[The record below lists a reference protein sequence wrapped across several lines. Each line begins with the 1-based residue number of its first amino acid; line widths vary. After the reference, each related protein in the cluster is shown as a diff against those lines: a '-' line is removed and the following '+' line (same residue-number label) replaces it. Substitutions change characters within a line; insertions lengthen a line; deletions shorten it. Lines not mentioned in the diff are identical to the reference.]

1 MVRNVNCALLKR
13 PGPPTVIDIVKVVA
27 NSNLVF
33 RETEQL
39 GHGLGIRGVLRSN
52 NNRSTTF
59 FHPVLY
65 RSVTRID
72 GLGQVYFRSDYRY
85 SRVWCGGASWGHLRC
100 YYQVSVR
107 SAIGEAK

>member
-13 PGPPTVIDIVKVVA
+13 PGPTTVIDIVKVVA
-27 NSNLVF
+27 SSHSVF
-33 RETEQL
+33 LEAKQL
-39 GHGLGIRGVLRSN
+39 GHDGLRIREVLN
-52 NNRSTTF
+52 NNRPTTF

-85 SRVWCGGASWGHLRC
+85 SRVWCGGTSWGHLRC
-100 YYQVSVR
+100 YYQVSVV
-107 SAIGEAK
+107 SAIEKAK